1 MHIHSATPVAG
12 ARRPRIVGHLV
23 VASIMMTLAIQ
34 GSAHASADA
43 APAGRCAA
51 VSTLLTKA
59 SDGLLM
65 PSESD
70 APFTPF
76 HWTGAA
82 TRRLTIPR
90 MLRLTG
96 HAPDT
101 PVEVVDLD
109 WFFRNVAQHQPW
121 HDPQQAADVRRFQRL
136 ERVLEQ
142 RLADVRVYRIG
153 TIRIDAYIVGRCG
166 DDLAGAST
174 VLIET

>member
-1 MHIHSATPVAG
+1 MDIHRTIPLVG

-23 VASIMMTLAIQ
+23 IASIIMTLALQ

-43 APAGRCAA
+43 ARAGRCAA

-70 APFTPF
+70 APFTSF
-76 HWTGAA
+76 SWTGAA
-82 TRRLTIPR
+82 TRTLTTSR

-121 HDPQQAADVRRFQRL
+121 HDAQQAADVRRFQRL
-136 ERVLEQ
+136 ERVLE
-142 RLADVRVYRIG
+142 RHLTDVSVYRIG
-153 TIRIDAYIVGRCG
+153 TIRIDAYVVGRCG
-166 DDLAGAST
+166 SNLAGVST